1 MRWLQKS
8 SSRIVCRLRKLR
20 IINVS
25 TAGRRGALQD
35 GEECVTDTFFLLSTL
50 SDVLDGMS
58 SLVAKRLLCD
68 TDSALLVGRVVDG
81 NGWSSRFSRL
91 LMSGSVVIKHTL
103 FPEWHHVRLTEIEN
117 V

>member
-1 MRWLQKS
+1 MAES
-8 SSRIVCRLRKLR
+8 
-20 IINVS
+20 
-25 TAGRRGALQD
+25 ALLIP
-35 GEECVTDTFFLLSTL
+35 FFSFPTL

-58 SLVAKRLLCD
+58 SLVAKRLLFD